1 MLHIWENKVSI
12 YLNSLFTSQGSF
24 FPRKFLGER
33 ISHSSCSLRSCNMRG
48 CSECNEESGGGV
60 LAVMSKVKLLSRK
73 FSCSEITL
81 LFVNTMYVCYMLS
94 PRCVSKH
101 YLFKS
106 LDGQFEGI
114 FLIQMMVLFTDHFSW
129 IFCWIAVKNWMEG
142 KKILCSTNGTNK

>member
-1 MLHIWENKVSI
+1 
-12 YLNSLFTSQGSF
+12 
-24 FPRKFLGER
+24 
-33 ISHSSCSLRSCNMRG
+33 MRG

-114 FLIQMMVLFTDHFSW
+114 FLIQMMVLFTDHFS
-129 IFCWIAVKNWMEG
+129 
-142 KKILCSTNGTNK
+142 